1 MSHLLMIESWVGG
14 TGRILPEAIRAAGHR
29 YTFVARRPEH
39 YEGGGETHPVFRHAA
54 RVVRLET
61 NDPTSMIRELG
72 SLHRDDPFEGV
83 LSICDYYLDTVVQV
97 AEALGLSHPFPSA
110 VALER
115 RKHMVRRAL
124 DAAGIPNP
132 RYELTGSWHTTRAAA
147 ATIGYPVIIKP
158 TDLASSAHVRLVRN
172 EGELAESFAALESF
186 PRNFRDQPRD
196 PVYLLEEYLT
206 GDEVSVETC
215 TVAGDTTVLGVTDK
229 TLTGVPFFI
238 EDGHMFPAAL
248 EPSISAALGRFAT
261 DVLRAVGHD
270 KGVAHIE
277 VKLTTAGPRLIE
289 INPRLAGNYIVELI
303 RRVTGVDLLQ
313 ATIDLALGRRPSL
326 AAAPAGARSAA
337 IKFIVPP
344 HGGLLRGIRGTARL
358 ETNPRVERWHID
370 ALEGKRVAP
379 PVDNACYLG
388 HVVAADSDGFGARR
402 FAEEAVGSLE
412 VLLER

>member
-14 TGRILPEAIRAAGHR
+14 TGRILPEAILAAGHR

-39 YEGGGETHPVFRHAA
+39 YDGGTETHPVLRHAA

-61 NDPTSMIRELG
+61 NDTASLLEALKR
-72 SLHRDDPFEGV
+72 LHREDPFDGV
-83 LSICDYYLDTVVQV
+83 LSICDYYLDTVVRV
-97 AEALGLSHPFPSA
+97 AEALRVPHPFPRA
-110 VALER
+110 IALER
-115 RKHMVRRAL
+115 RKHLVRRAL

-132 RYELTGSWHTTRAAA
+132 RYELTDSWDATQAAA

-158 TDLASSAHVRLVRN
+158 TDLASSAHVRLVRS

-186 PRNFRDQPRD
+186 PRNFRDQPRE
-196 PVYLLEEYLT
+196 PVYLLEEYL
-206 GDEVSVETC
+206 GGEEVSVETC

-229 TLTGVPFFI
+229 SLTGAPFFI

-248 EPSISAALGRFAT
+248 PEGTSAALEGFAT

-270 KGVAHIE
+270 QGVAHIE
-277 VKLTTAGPRLIE
+277 VKLTAAGPRLIE

-313 ATIDLALGRRPSL
+313 VTIDLALGRRPSL

-337 IKFIVPP
+337 IKFLIPS
-344 HGGLLRGIRGTARL
+344 HGGLVREIRGTARL
-358 ETNPRVERWHID
+358 GANPRVQRWHMD
-370 ALEGKRVAP
+370 GVEGKRVAP

-388 HVVAADSDGFGARR
+388 HVVAVDSEGFGARA

-412 VLLER
+412 VVLER